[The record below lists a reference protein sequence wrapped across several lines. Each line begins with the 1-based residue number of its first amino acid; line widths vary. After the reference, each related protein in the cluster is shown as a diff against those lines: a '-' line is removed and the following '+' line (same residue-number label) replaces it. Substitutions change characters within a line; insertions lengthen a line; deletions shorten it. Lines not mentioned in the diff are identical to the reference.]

1 MTDAFFTD
9 VQRDALT
16 EMMNLGVGRAASA
29 FSKLVGDEV
38 LLSVPNISLTTV
50 SDAVA
55 QFTGGESRAF
65 AGVMESFDG
74 FIDGTATLL
83 FPGERSLELVRAV
96 IGEDMP
102 ADEISDLE
110 EETLAEIG
118 NIILNNCLA
127 TVANALRKRIHTSLP
142 ETYRATGDAMFP
154 FLDANPRAEANGL
167 VTTPMLLLV
176 QIDFSLRERDIG
188 GFLAFLID
196 LKSTEAFRS
205 AIDEYLAELGV

>member
-1 MTDAFFTD
+1 MTDRFFTD

-38 LLSVPNISLTTV
+38 LLSVPEVSLTTV

-55 QFTGGESRAF
+55 QFTGGESAAF

-74 FIDGTATLL
+74 FIDGTAALL

-102 ADEISDLE
+102 AEEISELE

-142 ETYRATGDAMFP
+142 ETYRATGESMFP
-154 FLDANPRAEANGL
+154 FLADVPADENG
-167 VTTPMLLLV
+167 VPVTPMLMLV
-176 QIDFSLRERDIG
+176 QIDFSLRERDIR

-196 LKSTEAFRS
+196 LKSTEAFRN
-205 AIDEYLAELGV
+205 AIDEYLSELGV

>member
-1 MTDAFFTD
+1 MTDQFFSD

-38 LLSVPNISLTTV
+38 LLSVPEVSLTTV
-50 SDAVA
+50 DDAVA
-55 QFTGGESRAF
+55 LFGFGDSAAF

-74 FIDGTATLL
+74 FIDGTAALL
-83 FPGERSLELVRAV
+83 FPGERSLELVRV
-96 IGEDMP
+96 VVGEDMP
-102 ADEISDLE
+102 AEEISELE

-127 TVANALRKRIHTSLP
+127 TVANVLRKRIHTSLP

-154 FLDANPRAEANGL
+154 FLQDGEGGGDGSA
-167 VTTPMLLLV
+167 VLLLV
-176 QIDFSLRERDIG
+176 QIDFSLRERDIR

-196 LKSTEAFRS
+196 LKSTEAFRA
-205 AIDEYLAELGV
+205 AIDEYLGELGV

>member
-1 MTDAFFTD
+1 MTDRFFSD

-38 LLSVPNISLTTV
+38 LLSVPEVSLTTV
-50 SDAVA
+50 ADAVA
-55 QFTGGESRAF
+55 LFAKGDSAAF

-74 FIDGTATLL
+74 FIDGTAALL
-83 FPGERSLELVRAV
+83 FPGERSLELVRVV

-102 ADEISDLE
+102 AEEISELE

-142 ETYRATGDAMFP
+142 ETYRATGESMFP
-154 FLDANPRAEANGL
+154 FLQSAAEDGSA
-167 VTTPMLLLV
+167 VLLLV
-176 QIDFSLRERDIG
+176 QIDFSLRERDIR

-196 LKSTEAFRS
+196 LKSTEAFRD
-205 AIDEYLAELGV
+205 AIDEYLNELGV

>member
-1 MTDAFFTD
+1 MTDGFFSD

-38 LLSVPNISLTTV
+38 LLSVPEVSLTTV
-50 SDAVA
+50 DDAVTLFA
-55 QFTGGESRAF
+55 NGDSAAF

-74 FIDGTATLL
+74 FIDGTAALL
-83 FPGERSLELVRAV
+83 FPGERSLELVRVV

-102 ADEISDLE
+102 AEEISELE

-142 ETYRATGDAMFP
+142 ETYRATGEAMFP
-154 FLDANPRAEANGL
+154 FLQTTSDDASA
-167 VTTPMLLLV
+167 MLLLV
-176 QIDFSLRERDIG
+176 QIDFSLRERDIR

-196 LKSTEAFRS
+196 LKSSEAFRA
-205 AIDEYLAELGV
+205 AIDEYLDDLGV

>member
-1 MTDAFFTD
+1 MTDRFFSE

-38 LLSVPNISLTTV
+38 LLSVPEVSLTTV

-55 QFTGGESRAF
+55 LFANGDTAAF
-65 AGVMESFDG
+65 AGVMETFDG
-74 FIDGTATLL
+74 FIDGTAALL
-83 FPGERSLELVRAV
+83 FPGERSLELVRVV

-102 ADEISDLE
+102 AEEISELE

-142 ETYRATGDAMFP
+142 ETYRATGESMFP
-154 FLDANPRAEANGL
+154 FLEPTAEDGSA
-167 VTTPMLLLV
+167 MLLLV
-176 QIDFSLRERDIG
+176 QIDFSLRERDIR

-196 LKSTEAFRS
+196 LKSTEAFRA
-205 AIDEYLAELGV
+205 AIDEYLDDLGV